1 MQAIHTKY
9 LSCTNNRPPRIKAS
23 AGAGTIIV
31 SLHSTIDGIDLDSV
45 SLVKATMLVAKQF
58 AKKFKWEGKW
68 VMGTL
73 ANGDNVFVNDV
84 HEFESFNVEREV
96 R

>member
-9 LSCTNNRPPRIKAS
+9 LSCTNNRPARIKAS
-23 AGAGTIIV
+23 AGAGSIV
-31 SLHSTIDGIDLDSV
+31 VSRHSTIDGINLDSV
-45 SLVKATMLVAKQF
+45 SLDKATMLVAKEF
-58 AKKFKWEGKW
+58 AKKFKWDGKW

-84 HEFESFNVEREV
+84 HKFESFTVDRA
-96 R
+96 